1 MTGEACLRVS
11 ELFGPTLQGEGPS
24 AGQLASFIRLSGCN
38 LSCRR
43 CDTAYTWDWRRY
55 DRRAEQ
61 HRMTSASVLEWAL
74 DQPVPL
80 IVVTGGEPLLQGRQ
94 LTGIVPPLVEAGRRV
109 ELETNGTIAPPPAL
123 AVEGVAF
130 NVSPKLA
137 SFGSGMAASRRIRDG
152 ALRALA
158 GSGKARF
165 KFVAAG
171 LDDLEEIAGL
181 QAAYGLDPVWVMPE
195 GTSSTAVLGGMR
207 LLAEEVIARGWN
219 LSTRLHVLLWE
230 DARGR

>member
-1 MTGEACLRVS
+1 MTGEAGLRVS

-24 AGQLASFIRLSGCN
+24 VGRLASFIRLSGCN
-38 LSCRR
+38 LSCRW
-43 CDTAYTWDWRRY
+43 CDTPWTWDWTRF
-55 DRRAEQ
+55 DRSAEQ
-61 HRMTSASVLEWAL
+61 HRMTAGSVLDWAL
-74 DQPVPL
+74 GQPAPL
-80 IVVTGGEPLLQGRQ
+80 VVVTGGEPLLQARQ
-94 LTGIVPPLVEAGRRV
+94 LTGLVPPLIEAGRQV
-109 ELETNGTIAPPPAL
+109 EIETSGTIAPPPEL
-123 AVEGVAF
+123 AAEGVTF

-137 SFGSGMAASRRIRDG
+137 SSGMPAARRIRDG

-158 GSGKARF
+158 ESGNARF
-165 KFVAAG
+165 KFVATG

-181 QAAYGLDPVWVMPE
+181 QAAYGLEPVWVMPE

-219 LSTRLHVLLWE
+219 LSSRLHVLLWE